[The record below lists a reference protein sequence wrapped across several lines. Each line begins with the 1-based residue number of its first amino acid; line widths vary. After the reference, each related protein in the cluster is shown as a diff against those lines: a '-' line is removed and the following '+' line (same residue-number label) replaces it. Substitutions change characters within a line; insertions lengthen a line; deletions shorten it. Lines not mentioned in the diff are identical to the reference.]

1 MSAKKIVA
9 ISHTALGAAIY
20 AADAGARIVRVAA
33 CVALSSLKDMVARR
47 LALAEVIAGY
57 SKAYTA
63 ANPTAV
69 SDKVKESAGNVQK
82 MLQAG
87 TRLLDLGQV
96 LPATLRDWRPYA
108 ASFAKD
114 GSVKP
119 GKTGSAASAK
129 PGGAA
134 RAKSNKD
141 THGAH
146 AEQGEAHGDGANPIN
161 RVAFAATRN
170 TLAALVAH
178 LATSKVTLPAALAT
192 KLTAMD
198 AWLAYG
204 CEKATNT

>member
-1 MSAKKIVA
+1 MSIKKIVA
-9 ISHTALGAAIY
+9 LSHTALGAAIY
-20 AADAGARIVRVAA
+20 TADAGARTVRVAA
-33 CVALSSLKDMVARR
+33 CEALSSLKDMVARR

-57 SKAYTA
+57 SKAYMA
-63 ANPTAV
+63 ANPATV

-82 MLQAG
+82 MVQAG

-108 ASFAKD
+108 ASFDKNGD
-114 GSVKP
+114 VKP
-119 GKTGSAASAK
+119 GKSGSAASAK

-134 RAKSNKD
+134 RNKSNKD

-146 AEQGEAHGDGANPIN
+146 AEPDASHGDGANPIN

-170 TLAALVAH
+170 TLAALVKH
-178 LATSKVTLPAALAT
+178 LATSKVTLPAALAS

-204 CEKATNT
+204 CEKASNT